1 MTDFYK
7 QFEHYLKNGEQLQ
20 LQNFMPNKG
29 ETNRLL
35 IYRNTYFSACIDIL
49 KRKYPSC
56 VNLLGDDY
64 FKMLARQYTEQHIP
78 KSSVLAEY
86 GELMPDFI
94 REQLKQHAPELE
106 YAADLAILDKA
117 WHGCYFAADETPATA
132 AVIESWLEDIESKR
146 FALGA
151 SVQLVENNWS
161 VAAIWPELKNGLLDK
176 QSIVE
181 QTTEYT
187 ILWRDTAQIFHRT
200 LPVPEWTFISQI
212 HQGNTL
218 IEAAEVAL
226 ATGEL
231 DISSVFSQLLSNNL
245 LKEITTP

>member
-7 QFEHYLKNGEQLQ
+7 QFEHYLKHGDHQQLQ
-20 LQNFMPNKG
+20 SFMPNKG
-29 ETNRLL
+29 EENRLL

-64 FKMLARQYTEQHIP
+64 FKMLARQYTEQYIP

-94 REQLKQHAPELE
+94 RAQLKQHSPDLE
-106 YAADLAILDKA
+106 YAADLATLDKA
-117 WHGCYFAADETPATA
+117 WHGAYFAADESPATA
-132 AVIESWLEDIESKR
+132 AEIESWLEDIESKR

-161 VAAIWPELKNGLLDK
+161 VAAIWPELKNGLLEK

-181 QTTEYT
+181 KTTEYT

-200 LPVPEWTFISQI
+200 LPVPEWTFIYQI
-212 HQGNTL
+212 YQGNTL

-231 DISSVFSQLLSNNL
+231 EISTVFSQLLSNNL
-245 LKEITTP
+245 LKEINTP